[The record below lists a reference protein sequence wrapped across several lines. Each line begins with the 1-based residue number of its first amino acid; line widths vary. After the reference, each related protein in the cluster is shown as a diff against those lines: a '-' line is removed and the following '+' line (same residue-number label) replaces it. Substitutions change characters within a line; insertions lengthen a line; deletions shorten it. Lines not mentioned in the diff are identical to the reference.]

1 MSVEKSTEL
10 TWFKSSYSTGQG
22 GECIEIA
29 LTWRKSSYSSG
40 DGGQCVEVALP
51 WRASSYSS
59 GDGGECV
66 EIAACPTTIHIRD
79 SKQPPATAPT
89 LAVPAAAWESFVGF
103 AART

>member
-1 MSVEKSTEL
+1 MNVEESTEL

-29 LTWRKSSYSSG
+29 LAWRKSSYS
-40 DGGQCVEVALP
+40 A
-51 WRASSYSS
+51 

-66 EIAACPTTIHIRD
+66 EVAACPTTIHVRD

-89 LAVPAAAWESFVGF
+89 LAVSAAAWESFLGF
-103 AART
+103 ALRT